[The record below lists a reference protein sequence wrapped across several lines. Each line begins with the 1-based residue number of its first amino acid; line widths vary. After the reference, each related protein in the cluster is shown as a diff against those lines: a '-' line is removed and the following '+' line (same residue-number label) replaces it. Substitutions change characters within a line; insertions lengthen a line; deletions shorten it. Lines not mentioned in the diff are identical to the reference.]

1 MSAENPLENNNEEE
15 GDDVR
20 ILTPLDEMQIRI
32 DEMNQNLEEEFDKIK
47 NQEGSRQEK
56 EKLVDK
62 LGKKFTKELNRIEKE
77 TKEAM
82 EIEGLVKLKQM
93 HEKFEKEKEDL
104 IGDFIIER
112 NIRKL
117 EGR

>member
-1 MSAENPLENNNEEE
+1 MA
-15 GDDVR
+15 
-20 ILTPLDEMQIRI
+20 
-32 DEMNQNLEEEFDKIK
+32 
-47 NQEGSRQEK
+47 
-56 EKLVDK
+56 
-62 LGKKFTKELNRIEKE
+62 
-77 TKEAM
+77 KEAM